1 MNKHSFPF
9 SFFLF
14 CATSVQHNYYSI
26 VVLFYLYREL
36 KEQKTLQDCLC
47 TALQIRNDSSQSG
60 LSVLQN
66 QGYVLTLDYLLKM
79 LSVHERQQCGMPVII
94 SGETG
99 VGKTFLLE
107 TLSKLYNHSYQ
118 QSLSL
123 WREHLIEYMK
133 QQLRSLIS
141 SPGDCTIVYSSWK
154 TAEEF
159 EDMLS
164 SLCDA
169 VKQNFL
175 EKVFSWFR
183 KMQKERNISNVFPL
197 IQFLPASREIPQ
209 LFNTEVSNTAK
220 KWNILFCTYIRK
232 CDNSDT

>member
-1 MNKHSFPF
+1 MGLF
-9 SFFLF
+9 SF
-14 CATSVQHNYYSI
+14 
-26 VVLFYLYREL
+26 YREL
-36 KEQKTLQDCLC
+36 KEQKTLQDCLY
-47 TALQIRNDSSQSG
+47 TTLRIHNDSSQSG

-123 WREHLIEYMK
+123 WRENLMDYMK
-133 QQLRSLIS
+133 QQLHSLIP
-141 SPGDCTIVYSSWK
+141 SPDEVCTIIDSTWK
-154 TAEEF
+154 TAEQF

-164 SLCDA
+164 SLLDA
-169 VKQNFL
+169 VKQTFL
-175 EKVFSWFR
+175 KRVLSWFH
-183 KMQKERNISNVFPL
+183 KMQKENNISDVFPL
-197 IQFLPASREIPQ
+197 IQFLPFSREIPQ
-209 LFNTEVSNTAK
+209 LFDAEVRNTAK
-220 KWNILFCTYIRK
+220 KWNILFCTYVRK
-232 CDNSDT
+232 CNNSST

>member
-118 QSLSL
+118 QRLSL
-123 WREHLIEYMK
+123 WREYLMEYMK
-133 QQLRSLIS
+133 QQLHSLIS
-141 SPGDCTIVYSSWK
+141 SPDEVCTIVYSTWK
-154 TAEEF
+154 TAEQF

-164 SLCDA
+164 SLIDA
-169 VKQNFL
+169 VKQTFL
-175 EKVFSWFR
+175 KRVLTWFH
-183 KMQKERNISNVFPL
+183 KMQKENNISDVFPL
-197 IQFLPASREIPQ
+197 IQFLPFSRKIPQ
-209 LFNTEVSNTAK
+209 FYDAEVSNTAK
-220 KWNILFCTYIRK
+220 KWNILFCTYVR
-232 CDNSDT
+232 NSGT

>member
-1 MNKHSFPF
+1 MNKYRFPF
-9 SFFLF
+9 FFFLF
-14 CATSVQHNYYSI
+14 CAQHNYHST

-36 KEQKTLQDCLC
+36 KEQKTLQECLC
-47 TALQIRNDSSQSG
+47 TALQIHNDSSQSG

-123 WREHLIEYMK
+123 WREYLMEYMK
-133 QQLRSLIS
+133 QQL
-141 SPGDCTIVYSSWK
+141 CTIVCSNWK
-154 TAEEF
+154 TAEQF
-159 EDMLS
+159 EEMLS
-164 SLCDA
+164 SLLDA
-169 VKQNFL
+169 VKQTFL
-175 EKVFSWFR
+175 ERVLSWFH

-197 IQFLPASREIPQ
+197 IQFLPVSREIPQ
-209 LFNTEVSNTAK
+209 VFDAEVRNTAK
-220 KWNILFCTYIRK
+220 TPILCLCK
-232 CDNSDT
+232 EM

>member
-1 MNKHSFPF
+1 M
-9 SFFLF
+9 
-14 CATSVQHNYYSI
+14 
-26 VVLFYLYREL
+26 VLFYLYREL
-36 KEQKTLQDCLC
+36 KKQKTLQDCLC
-47 TALQIRNDSSQSG
+47 TALQIRKDPSQSG

-123 WREHLIEYMK
+123 WRENLMDYMK
-133 QQLRSLIS
+133 QQLHSLIP
-141 SPGDCTIVYSSWK
+141 SPDEVCTIIDSTWK
-154 TAEEF
+154 TAEQF

-164 SLCDA
+164 SLLDA
-169 VKQNFL
+169 VKQTFL
-175 EKVFSWFR
+175 KRVLSWFH
-183 KMQKERNISNVFPL
+183 KMQKENNISDVFPL
-197 IQFLPASREIPQ
+197 IQFLPFSREIPQ
-209 LFNTEVSNTAK
+209 LFDAEVRNIAK
-220 KWNILFCTYIRK
+220 KWNILFCTYVRK
-232 CDNSDT
+232 CDNSGYL

>member
-1 MNKHSFPF
+1 MNKIYII
-9 SFFLF
+9 FFLF
-14 CATSVQHNYYSI
+14 CATTVQHYYHST

-47 TALQIRNDSSQSG
+47 TALQIRNDPSQSG

-123 WREHLIEYMK
+123 WREHLMEYMK
-133 QQLRSLIS
+133 QQLRSLIAL
-141 SPGDCTIVYSSWK
+141 PDEVCTIVYSNWK
-154 TAEEF
+154 TAEQF

-164 SLCDA
+164 SLFDA
-169 VKQNFL
+169 VKQTFL
-175 EKVFSWFR
+175 ERVLSWFH

-197 IQFLPASREIPQ
+197 IQFLPVSREIPQ
-209 LFNTEVSNTAK
+209 LFDVEVRNTAK
-220 KWNILFCTYIRK
+220 QDI
-232 CDNSDT
+232 

>member
-1 MNKHSFPF
+1 M
-9 SFFLF
+9 
-14 CATSVQHNYYSI
+14 I
-26 VVLFYLYREL
+26 LFYLYREL
-36 KEQKTLQDCLC
+36 KEQKTLQACLC
-47 TALQIRNDSSQSG
+47 AALRIHNDSSQSG

-123 WREHLIEYMK
+123 WREYLMEYMK
-133 QQLRSLIS
+133 QQLRSLIT
-141 SPGDCTIVYSSWK
+141 SPDEVCTIVYSNWK
-154 TAEEF
+154 TAEQF

-164 SLCDA
+164 SLFDA
-169 VKQNFL
+169 VKQKLL
-175 EKVFSWFR
+175 ERVLTWFH
-183 KMQKERNISNVFPL
+183 KMQKERNIVNVFPL
-197 IQFLPASREIPQ
+197 IEFLPVSREIPH
-209 LFNTEVSNTAK
+209 LFDAEVRNRK
-220 KWNILFCTYIRK
+220 KLECLFCICVRK
-232 CDNSDT
+232 CDNSNT

>member
-1 MNKHSFPF
+1 MLFLI
-9 SFFLF
+9 FFLF
-14 CATSVQHNYYSI
+14 CATNVQHNYHST

-47 TALQIRNDSSQSG
+47 TALRIHNDSSQSG

-123 WREHLIEYMK
+123 WREYLMEYMK
-133 QQLRSLIS
+133 QQLRSLIA
-141 SPGDCTIVYSSWK
+141 SPDKVCTTWK
-154 TAEEF
+154 TAEQF

-164 SLCDA
+164 SSSDA
-169 VKQNFL
+169 GKQTFL
-175 EKVFSWFR
+175 ERVLSWFH

-197 IQFLPASREIPQ
+197 IQFLPISREIPG
-209 LFNTEVSNTAK
+209 LFDAEVKNTKTRY
-220 KWNILFCTYIRK
+220 ILKT
-232 CDNSDT
+232 